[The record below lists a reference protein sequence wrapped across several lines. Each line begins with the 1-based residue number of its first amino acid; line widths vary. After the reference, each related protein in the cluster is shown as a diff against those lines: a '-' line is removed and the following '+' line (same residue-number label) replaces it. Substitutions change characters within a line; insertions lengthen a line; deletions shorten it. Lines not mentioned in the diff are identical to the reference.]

1 MRIIGLTG
9 GIASGKSTVARLLA
23 ARGARVLDA
32 DQLARQVVAP
42 GTPGLAAVVEAF
54 GPQVLAPDGALDRA
68 ALGERVFGDE
78 AARRQLETITHPRIA
93 ARFLQETER
102 AAEQG
107 VPVLV
112 YEAALLV
119 ESGARAAV
127 QELVVVAATPEVQ
140 VARVAAR
147 DGLGE
152 AAARARIAAQAPL
165 KEKLAVADHVIK
177 NEGSLAE
184 LEAQVQRLW
193 EEWTHDP
200 NP

>member
-9 GIASGKSTVARLLA
+9 GIASGKSTVARLLV
-23 ARGARVLDA
+23 ARGARVIDA

-42 GTPGLAAVVEAF
+42 GTPGLAEVVEAF
-54 GPQVLAPDGALDRA
+54 GTQVLGPDGALDRA

-78 AARRQLETITHPRIA
+78 AARRRLEAITHPRIA

-200 NP
+200 NA